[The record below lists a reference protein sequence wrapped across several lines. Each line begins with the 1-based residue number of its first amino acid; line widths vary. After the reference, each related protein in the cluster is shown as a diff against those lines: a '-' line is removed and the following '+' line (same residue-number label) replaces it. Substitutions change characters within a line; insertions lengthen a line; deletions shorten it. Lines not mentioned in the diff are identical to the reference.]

1 LSDEKKC
8 LLTFQLSAGLN
19 VLAAGIADPSPAL
32 TNDLRDFFQ
41 GLPVMLFDLVTLVT
55 AAAGSAAVAD
65 VIDSA
70 PATVERVQ
78 FSD

>member
-1 LSDEKKC
+1 
-8 LLTFQLSAGLN
+8 
-19 VLAAGIADPSPAL
+19 
-32 TNDLRDFFQ
+32 
-41 GLPVMLFDLVTLVT
+41 MLFDLVTLVT